1 MTGLKIEKGLLVKT
15 NEALDPEGSNQ
26 IVLLSQKEF
35 ESSTLY
41 KNHTASGHRYS
52 IFEIHPEYVF
62 ISIAVPDKSNI
73 NTFTSISL
81 YIIKNN
87 IIFVDNKEYVAN
99 IIDRIIKSY
108 NNEMNAGKFLCCFLS
123 QLIDR
128 DMEFIERLEKQL
140 YNSEEMALSSNI
152 DNFGKIINPPKKKL
166 MTFYRYYNHL
176 IDIGDNL
183 YAVKGLFD
191 SEKETQFLNIFVN
204 KAERFKSE
212 ISYLREYVLQIQ
224 EIYQTQI
231 GARQNDIMKML
242 TIVTTVVLPL
252 SLIAGWY
259 GMNFKYMPELMWRYG
274 YLFVIILSI
283 VIIIISIIIFK
294 KKKYF

>member
-1 MTGLKIEKGLLVKT
+1 MTGLKIQEGVLVKT
-15 NEALDPEGSNQ
+15 NEALDAEGREQ
-26 IVLLSQKEF
+26 IVMLSQKEF
-35 ESSTLY
+35 ESCALY

-52 IFEIHPEYVF
+52 IFEINPGYVF
-62 ISIAVPDKSNI
+62 ISLAVPDKSNI
-73 NTFTSISL
+73 NAFTSVSL
-81 YIIKNN
+81 YIIKSN

-99 IIDRIIKSY
+99 IIDRITKGY
-108 NNEMNAGKFLCCFLS
+108 NSEMTIGKFLCCFLS
-123 QLIDR
+123 QLIDK

-152 DNFGKIINPPKKKL
+152 DNFSKIIDPPKKRL
-166 MTFYRYYNHL
+166 MVLYRYYNHL
-176 IDIGDNL
+176 IDIGEDL
-183 YAVKGLFD
+183 YAVKGLF
-191 SEKETQFLNIFVN
+191 EKEQDAQLLNLFVN
-204 KAERFKSE
+204 KAERLKSE
-212 ISYLREYVLQIQ
+212 ISYLRDYVLQIQ

-259 GMNFKYMPELMWRYG
+259 GMNFRYMPELAWKYG
-274 YLFVIILSI
+274 YVAVIILSI
-283 VIIIISIIIFK
+283 AIVVISVIVFK